1 VLALIMLIDAT
12 VLSPRLQRPITGGGK
27 DLVRNPIPGRQP
39 RDDACKEQD
48 ERGEADGL
56 HAASMRSRVEHR

>member
-1 VLALIMLIDAT
+1 MLALIMLIDAT
-12 VLSPRLQRPITGGGK
+12 VLSPRLQRPIVGK

-48 ERGEADGL
+48 ERDEADSF